1 MIVVTGAGHVVLE
14 PGALS
19 AADPTRFLRE
29 RKTRKF
35 MGLQDELA
43 VVAAGLALEQAGL
56 AFPLGERTGLYLAVG
71 YIPFERRDAEP
82 VLEGSLD
89 AGQHFDMQRF
99 ADDGYQR
106 AHPLLTFRCLPN
118 MPAYHVSANFGIEGP
133 YLVTYPG
140 PGQAY
145 LALEEACAALEAG
158 VVEVALCGGAAQ
170 QRNFLVEHHFA
181 RLLPPL
187 AAELLRDASGFLVL
201 EREASARARGAPVLV
216 VLERCAVRYA
226 AFDPRLEQ
234 PSARELHNGQPCTL
248 ELGTAAMA
256 VCVST
261 RIRRS
266 DGGGFSLLHQH
277 STRDGY
283 FCESQWRS
291 P

>member
-1 MIVVTGAGHVVLE
+1 MIAVSGAGHVVLE
-14 PGALS
+14 PGAPA
-19 AADPTRFLRE
+19 AADPVPFLRE
-29 RKTRKF
+29 RKSRKF

-43 VVAAGLALEQAGL
+43 VVAAGQALVQAGL
-56 AFPLGERTGLYLAVG
+56 GFPAGERTGLYLAVG

-89 AGQHFDMQRF
+89 SSQHFDMQRF

-118 MPAYHVSANFGIEGP
+118 MPAYHVSANFGVEGP
-133 YLVTYPG
+133 YFVTYPG

-158 VVEVALCGGAAQ
+158 LVDVALCGGVAQ

-187 AAELLRDASGFLVL
+187 PAELLRDASGFLVL
-201 EREASARARGAPVLV
+201 EQAERARARGAEVRAL
-216 VLERCAVRYA
+216 LERSSLHYT
-226 AFDPRLEQ
+226 AFDPRVEAPL
-234 PSARELHNGQPCTL
+234 AREHHTGQPCAL
-248 ELGTAAMA
+248 ELGAAALA
-256 VCVST
+256 VSVST
-261 RIRRS
+261 RIRRAEA
-266 DGGGFSLLHQH
+266 GWTLTHQQ

-283 FCESQWRS
+283 RCESQWRS